1 MSNQATTLN
10 YRRWAGID
18 LGGRT
23 TGKTALAWME
33 FDTTLVH
40 ILSAS
45 TLKTLCGSSDQ
56 LFLDLL
62 NSYHFDV
69 VGFDA
74 PLSLPDCTQP
84 DYLFRPGDRQVGALS
99 PFSVGELTARAI
111 YLSHHLGSHAIEVY
125 PKTVLQMLDLPHR
138 GYKSETDVL
147 GQRAEFIASLYGW
160 TMTEIPS
167 DSDTFDAF
175 LALVSVWHYVSDRY
189 LNIGT
194 QPQPFIVPV
203 NPPRRR
209 D

>member
-1 MSNQATTLN
+1 MSNKAIATN
-10 YRRWAGID
+10 YRKWAGVD

-33 FDTTLVH
+33 SDSAVVH
-40 ILSAS
+40 ILSAPI
-45 TLKTLCGSSDQ
+45 LKNLCGSSDQ
-56 LFLDLL
+56 LFLELL

-99 PFSVGELTARAI
+99 PFTVGELTARAI
-111 YLSHHLGSHAIEVY
+111 YLSHHLNSHAIEVY

-138 GYKSETDVL
+138 GYKNETQVL
-147 GQRAEFIASLYGW
+147 GQRAVSIASLYGW
-160 TMTEIPS
+160 TLTEIPS

-175 LALVSVWHYVSDRY
+175 LALVSVWHYVYDRY
-189 LNIGT
+189 LNVGSL
-194 QPQPFIVPV
+194 PHPFIVPV
-203 NPPRRR
+203 NPPQRR